1 MIELLL
7 LYMLELF
14 RHRNASNSGSW
25 GIQRRETD
33 IFFPSVLHKSIK
45 SVTALVRLLIF
56 FFLKIKRKRLWISNW
71 EKSILDRFWTK
82 GKLYTLLHFTIL
94 LYAFANGIR
103 SFKHNIQTR
112 LIKKKERKNP
122 LIHILTKYCLL
133 GET

>member
-33 IFFPSVLHKSIK
+33 IFFSLCTPQINKICHRISQVIN
-45 SVTALVRLLIF
+45 F

-82 GKLYTLLHFTIL
+82 GKLYTFLHFTIL

-112 LIKKKERKNP
+112 LIKKKRKNP